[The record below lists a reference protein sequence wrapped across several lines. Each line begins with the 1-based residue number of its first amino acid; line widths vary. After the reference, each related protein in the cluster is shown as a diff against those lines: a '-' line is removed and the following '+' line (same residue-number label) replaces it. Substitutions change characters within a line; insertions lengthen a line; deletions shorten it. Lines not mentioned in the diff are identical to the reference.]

1 MGVGFQFPLV
11 IFALAKLDVVSAKS
25 LAKGWRYGVVVISI
39 LAAMITPTVDPVN
52 MALLMAPLLV
62 LYAISIFFAY
72 IAGSGDKKLET
83 KDNINP

>member
-11 IFALAKLDVVSAKS
+11 IFALAKLDVVSAKA
-25 LAKGWRYGVVVISI
+25 LARGWRYGVVAIAV

-62 LYAISIFFAY
+62 LYALSVFFAY
-72 IAGSGDKKLET
+72 LAGSKEEKKE
-83 KDNINP
+83 N